1 MRTARLNLLVAVMA
15 GIGVATTVPAET
27 AFGQDRSIVDQ
38 IDIPYE
44 VFTLDNGLTTI
55 VHTDHSAPTVFVG
68 VWYGVGSK
76 DEPAGKSGFAHLF
89 EHLMFQGTANREG
102 EYFAPFTKA
111 GAIGINGT
119 TNPDRTNYF
128 ATVPTG
134 ALDMAL
140 WMESDRM
147 TYLLGAVDQ
156 AALDEQR
163 EVVKNEKRQGENQ
176 PYASMREPLLE
187 GRYPIGHP
195 YRHTTIGSMEDLD
208 AASVEDVHDWFEKY
222 YGASNVTLVLA
233 GDIDLETAKTKVAK
247 YFGEAP
253 TGVPLVKQV
262 EWVPTIAE
270 NRLEMMYDKVPQ
282 AVISRNWVLPPI
294 THRDT
299 TVMSLAYETLAGNKN
314 SPLRKK
320 LVDELGWATNIAG
333 GASGQILAGTFR
345 LHISL
350 KPGVA
355 PEDVRRVVDETVAAY
370 LADGPDRGILENAKL
385 ATNMR
390 AITAMEHRSIVGS
403 VLADGQLRAGD
414 PGHYKKE
421 LGWLNAATAAEVRSV
436 AEEWLT
442 RGYYE
447 LTVLPFPPLTSAEPT
462 VDRSKVPP
470 VGDVSD
476 FSFPEIETRVLS
488 NGAKLVFAKHGSLPL
503 VDVGIEFATGR
514 NADTDGKVGVAGA
527 VFDLLDSGTREYS
540 ASELATEMDE
550 IAMRPGIRAGREA
563 SFINYTIL
571 TPHFAESLKLAAEML
586 QNPSFPAEELEK
598 ERSKWLVTIAG
609 RETNPARTAPDYF
622 DRAVYDPAGP
632 LGKIRTKESVSS
644 LSRDDLVAFHAR
656 EIAPDNMT
664 IYLVGDVA
672 LDDAEAALEKAFGK
686 WKAKSA
692 SQLRGV
698 GKAQDAAPRVI
709 LVNKPDAVQS
719 TIVAGLSLPGFD
731 AEAATT
737 LDTMNR
743 IFGGGFEGRINMN
756 LREDKGWSYGMRSR
770 LRTNPSGH
778 QTLAV
783 SGSVQTDK
791 TTESMAEIMK
801 EYAEFVSSR
810 PATAAEL
817 DRVVQNRTRSLAG
830 NFSTGFT
837 FLASMSRSARFGLP
851 LDHAE
856 SAASRIRAV
865 TLDQVN
871 AAAKRL
877 IDPGKLT
884 WVVVGDLA
892 KIEEG
897 VRALDY
903 GAVEVWDAYGN
914 RIR

>member
-1 MRTARLNLLVAVMA
+1 MRAASRTLFVAVMA
-15 GIGVATTVPAET
+15 GIGVAAAGPAVT
-27 AFGQDRSIVDQ
+27 ASAEDRSIVDR

-55 VHTDHSAPTVFVG
+55 VHTDRSVPTVFVG

-89 EHLMFQGTANREG
+89 EHLMFQGTSNRAG

-111 GAIGINGT
+111 GAIGMNGT
-119 TNPDRTNYF
+119 TNTDRTNYF

-147 TYLLGAVDQ
+147 TYLLGAIDQ

-163 EVVKNEKRQGENQ
+163 EVVKNEKRQGDNR
-176 PYASMREPLLE
+176 PYAGMRDRIRE
-187 GRYPIGHP
+187 GLFPAGHP
-195 YRHTTIGSMEDLD
+195 YRHSVIGSMEDLN
-208 AASVEDVHDWFEKY
+208 AASVQDVHDWFEKY
-222 YGASNVTLVLA
+222 YGASNVILVLA

-262 EWVPTIAE
+262 QWVPTITE
-270 NRLEMMYDKVPQ
+270 NRLETMYDKVPQ
-282 AVISRNWVLPPI
+282 AVISRNWALPPG
-294 THRDT
+294 TDRDT
-299 TVMSLAYETLAGNKN
+299 TVMGLVYETLAGNKN
-314 SPLRKK
+314 APLRKK
-320 LVDELGWATNIAG
+320 LVDELGWATNVAG

-370 LADGPDRGILENAKL
+370 LEDGPDRGLLENAKL
-385 ATNMR
+385 ATNMS
-390 AITAMEHRSIVGS
+390 AITAMERKSVVGS
-403 VLADGQLRAGD
+403 ILADGQLRAGD
-414 PGHYKKE
+414 PGRYKKD
-421 LGWLNAATAAEVRSV
+421 LGWLNAATAAEVRDV
-436 AEEWLT
+436 AREWLT

-447 LTVLPFPPLTSAEPT
+447 LTVLPFPPLTSAEPA
-462 VDRSKVPP
+462 VDRSQVPP
-470 VGDVSD
+470 VGAIAD

-488 NGAKLVFAKHGSLPL
+488 NGAKLVFAQHGSLPL
-503 VDVGIEFATGR
+503 VNVGIEFATGQ
-514 NADTDGKVGVAGA
+514 NAEADDKTGVARA
-527 VFDLLDSGTREYS
+527 VFELLDSGTGKYS
-540 ASELATEMDE
+540 ASEFATEMDE
-550 IAMRPGIRAGREA
+550 IAMQPSIGAQRET
-563 SFINYTIL
+563 SFVSYTIL

-598 ERSKWLVTIAG
+598 ERSRWLVAIAG
-609 RETNPARTAPDYF
+609 LESNPARRAGDYF
-622 DRAVYDPAGP
+622 DRAVHDAAGP
-632 LGKIRTKESVSS
+632 LGKIPTKEIVSRI
-644 LSRDDLVAFHAR
+644 SRDDLVAFHAR
-656 EIAPDNMT
+656 EIAPENMT
-664 IYLVGDVA
+664 VYLVGA
-672 LDDAEAALEKAFGK
+672 IELDDAEAALEKAFGK
-686 WKAKSA
+686 WKAKGDSR
-692 SQLRGV
+692 LRGV
-698 GKAQDAAPRVI
+698 GKAKDATPRVI
-709 LVNKPDAVQS
+709 LVNQPNAVQS
-719 TIVAGLSLPGFD
+719 TIVAGHSLPGFD
-731 AEAATT
+731 AETATT

-743 IFGGGFEGRINMN
+743 IFGGAFEARINMN
-756 LREDKGWSYGMRSR
+756 LREDKGWSYGMRSV
-770 LRTNPSGH
+770 LRSNPSGD
-778 QTLAV
+778 QALFV

-791 TTESMAEIMK
+791 TAESMAEIMR

-817 DRVVQNRTRSLAG
+817 DRVVQNRTRALPGS
-830 NFSTGFT
+830 FTTGFT
-837 FLASMSRSARFGLP
+837 FLASMSRAALFGLP
-851 LDHAE
+851 LDHE
-856 SAASRIRAV
+856 ETAASRIRAV

-871 AAAKRL
+871 ATARQL
-877 IDPGKLT
+877 IEPGKLT

-897 VRALDY
+897 VRALGY

>member
-1 MRTARLNLLVAVMA
+1 MRTARLTFFVAVMA
-15 GIGVATTVPAET
+15 GIGVAAT
-27 AFGQDRSIVDQ
+27 AAVERAAAQQSAIVDQ
-38 IDIPYE
+38 IDFPYQ

-55 VHTDHSAPTVFVG
+55 VHTDHSTPTVFVG

-147 TYLLGAVDQ
+147 TYLLGAIDQ

-176 PYASMREPLLE
+176 PYASMRERLLE

-195 YRHTTIGSMEDLD
+195 YRHPTIGSMEDLD
-208 AASVEDVHDWFEKY
+208 AASVEDVHDWFKKY
-222 YGASNVTLVLA
+222 YGASNVTLVLV
-233 GDIDLETAKTKVAK
+233 GDVDLETAKTKVAK

-253 TGVPLVKQV
+253 AGVPLVKQV
-262 EWVPTIAE
+262 QWLPTIAE
-270 NRLEMMYDKVPQ
+270 NRLETMHDKVPQ
-282 AVISRNWVLPPI
+282 AVISRNWVLPPV

-299 TVMSLAYETLAGNKN
+299 TVMGLVYDTLAGNKN
-314 SPLRKK
+314 APLRRK

-345 LHISL
+345 LHIAL

-355 PEDVRRVVDETVAAY
+355 PEDVHRVVDETVAAY
-370 LADGPDRGILENAKL
+370 LEDGPDRGLLDNAKR
-385 ATNMR
+385 AANMR
-390 AITAMEHRSIVGS
+390 AITAMQYKGVVGS
-403 VLADGQLRAGD
+403 VLANGQLRAGD

-421 LGWLNAATAAEVRSV
+421 LGWLNAATAADLRSV
-436 AEEWLT
+436 AGEWLT
-442 RGYYE
+442 RGYYQ
-447 LTVLPFPPLTSAEPT
+447 LTVLPFPALTSAEPT

-470 VGDVSD
+470 VGDVAD

-503 VDVGIEFATGR
+503 VNVGIEFATGR
-514 NADTDGKVGVAGA
+514 NADTDGKVGVAEA
-527 VFDLLDSGTREYS
+527 VFDLLASGTRKYS

-571 TPHFAESLKLAAEML
+571 TPHFAESLKIAAEMVR
-586 QNPSFPAEELEK
+586 NPSFPAEELEK
-598 ERSKWLVTIAG
+598 ERSKWLVAIAG
-609 RETNPARTAPDYF
+609 LESNPARNASDYF
-622 DRAVYDPAGP
+622 DRAVYDASGP
-632 LGKIRTKESVSS
+632 LGKIRTREMASS
-644 LSRDDLVAFHAR
+644 ISRDDLVAFHAR
-656 EIAPDNMT
+656 EIAPDKMT
-664 IYLVGDVA
+664 IYLVGNVA

-686 WKAKSA
+686 WQAKSA
-692 SQLRGV
+692 SRLRGA
-698 GKAQDAAPRVI
+698 GKARDAAPRVI
-709 LVNKPDAVQS
+709 LVDQPDAVQS

-731 AEAATT
+731 ARTATT
-737 LDTMNR
+737 LDTMNK
-743 IFGGGFEGRINMN
+743 IFGDGFEARINMN
-756 LREDKGWSYGMRSR
+756 LREDKGWSYGVRSR
-770 LRTNPSGH
+770 LRSNPSGD
-778 QTLAV
+778 QTLSV
-783 SGSVQTDK
+783 SGGVQTDK

-817 DRVVQNRTRSLAG
+817 ERVVENRTRSLPG
-830 NFSTGFT
+830 SFSTGST
-837 FLASMSRSARFGLP
+837 FLASMSRAARFGLP

-856 SAASRIRAV
+856 TAASRVRAV
-865 TLDQVN
+865 TLDGVN
-871 AAAKRL
+871 TMARQL

-884 WVVVGDLA
+884 WVIVGDLA
-892 KIEEG
+892 KVEEG
-897 VRALDY
+897 VRALGY
-903 GAVEVWDAYGN
+903 GTVEVWDAYGN